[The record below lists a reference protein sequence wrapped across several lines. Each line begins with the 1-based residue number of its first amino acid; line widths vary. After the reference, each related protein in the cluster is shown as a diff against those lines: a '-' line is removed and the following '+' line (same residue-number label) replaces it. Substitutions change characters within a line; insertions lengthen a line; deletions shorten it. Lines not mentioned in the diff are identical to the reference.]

1 MNKIQSADQSNA
13 QAMATLPVRLLLFVI
28 LTLIAIGA
36 IWLIDQRAM
45 QPQVELEQDNATPAL
60 SP

>member
-36 IWLIDQRAM
+36 IWLIDQRVM